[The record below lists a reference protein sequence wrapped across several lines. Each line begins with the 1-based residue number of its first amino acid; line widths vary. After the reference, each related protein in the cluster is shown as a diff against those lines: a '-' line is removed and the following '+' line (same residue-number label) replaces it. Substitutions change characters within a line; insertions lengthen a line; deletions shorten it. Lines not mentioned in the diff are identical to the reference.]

1 MSKQPA
7 PGSHYRTADATA
19 PHATAPQ
26 RRSIALVQLI
36 ATATL
41 ALSILVAA
49 TAVTIGLG
57 RADIAPFKS
66 RADAAPFAT
75 TV

>member
-19 PHATAPQ
+19 PQ
-26 RRSIALVQLI
+26 RRSVALVQLI